1 MIDYIILG
9 QGISGSWM
17 GYYLLKAGKKI
28 LVIDNEK
35 PFTASRIASGVINP
49 VTGRRVVKTW
59 MIDEIMNYAA
69 NAYTQFQEEHHAN
82 IIKETNILSFHAT
95 QQMKDAHDTKLPNQ
109 LDYLHIPENESQ
121 WEQYFHYR
129 FGITEVSPSWL
140 VDIPAFVQNVRETFI
155 KNECYL
161 NDNFHWNDCI
171 VTNDYVEYKG
181 IKASKIICCE
191 GVSGEQNPYFH
202 LLPYAKNKGEVL
214 IMDIPDLPRNHI
226 YKQNITI
233 TPWKNDL
240 FWVGS
245 SYEWNF
251 SDDQPTA
258 AFRIKTELQL
268 QQWLKL
274 RYSVK
279 EHWSAL
285 RPANLERRPFAGI
298 HPHHPAVAIL
308 NGMGTKG
315 CSLSPYFASQLTQHL
330 INGSPITPEADVNR
344 FTKVLARKQLID

>member
-1 MIDYIILG
+1 MVDYIILG
-9 QGISGSWM
+9 QGICGSWM
-17 GYYLLKAGKKI
+17 GYNLLKEGKTI
-28 LVIDNEK
+28 MVIDNEA

-69 NAYTQFQEEHHAN
+69 DAYKAFEEAHN
-82 IIKETNILSFHAT
+82 TKIISETNILSFHAT
-95 QQMKDAHDTKLPNQ
+95 QQMKDAHDTRLPNQ

-121 WEQYFHYR
+121 WEAYFNYR

-140 VDIPAFVQNVRETFI
+140 VDMPSFVLHARETFI
-155 KNECYL
+155 KNNSYL
-161 NDNFHWNDCI
+161 KDDFKWEDCI
-171 VTNDYVEYKG
+171 ITNDYVEYKG
-181 IKASKIICCE
+181 IKASTIICCDGAACAE
-191 GVSGEQNPYFH
+191 DNPYFT

-214 IMDIPDLPRNHI
+214 ILSIPDLPRNHI

-233 TPWKNDL
+233 TPWKDDL

-251 SDDQPTA
+251 SDDKPSAT
-258 AFRIKTELQL
+258 FRIKTELQL

-274 RYSVK
+274 RYSVR
-279 EHWSAL
+279 EHISAL

-298 HPHHPAVAIL
+298 HPHHPRVAIL

-315 CSLSPYFASQLTQHL
+315 CSLSPFFANQLTQHL
-330 INGSPITPEADVNR
+330 VHGTPITPEADVNR
-344 FTKVLARKQLID
+344 FTKVLARG